1 MQNSDA
7 ALIKVA
13 GTTIHLHS
21 SQSITGSV
29 RCHRTRNLEVSLVY
43 DRGIGIPMSCSQTP
57 IPSRK
62 QDSLDSY
69 KSKKINSIRLLDD
82 SGRMHPSSYS
92 TTNERC

>member
-1 MQNSDA
+1 MPSWSCLHSASRASMGNGSSIRTPTSSMQNSDA

-21 SQSITGSV
+21 SHSITGSV

-57 IPSRK
+57 IP
-62 QDSLDSY
+62 
-69 KSKKINSIRLLDD
+69 
-82 SGRMHPSSYS
+82 
-92 TTNERC
+92 